1 MLKRSL
7 VVVIAAFPAAGL
19 AQVKPATAVRD
30 FQVEAAHSSVGFSIG
45 FLGFPV
51 RGRFD
56 ELRGT
61 VAYDARDVTA
71 SSIAVAIPVKG
82 LSTGSKHRDEHL
94 LSSDFFDAAR
104 FPYIVFQSKRVTRT
118 AGGRGGYAVTGS
130 LAMHGVTRE
139 VTISFR
145 QVGTLIE
152 ESHGSTLVL
161 FAGAVRVNRKDFGI
175 VGGSTFNPWFDQVRS
190 ATMADSVDITLDIQG
205 WDPDYARN
213 TTYDKALAR
222 IAAQGMDSVLA
233 PLQRMHALNPDTLK
247 GADWEL
253 TQIGAALLVRGHPV
267 DALKVLGFSA
277 SVFPKSSRAQS
288 ALAHAQELTGD
299 RDAARATVRRAL
311 EADPYDT
318 WAITIARRLGVAIG
332 AAGSS

>member
-1 MLKRSL
+1 MLKPSL
-7 VVVIAAFPAAGL
+7 LVAIAAFPAMAL
-19 AQVKPATAVRD
+19 TQVKPAAAFRD
-30 FQVEAAHSSVGFSIG
+30 FQVEAAHSSIGFSIG

-61 VAYDARDVTA
+61 IAYDSRDLTA
-71 SSIAVAIPVKG
+71 SSISVAIPVKG

-94 LSSDFFDAAR
+94 LSSDFFDVAR
-104 FPYIVFQSKRVTRT
+104 FPYIVFQSKRVART
-118 AGGRGGYAVTGS
+118 PAGYAVSGS
-130 LAMHGVTRE
+130 LTVHGVTRE
-139 VTISFR
+139 VTIPFH
-145 QVGTLIE
+145 QVGTPIE

-161 FAGAVRVNRKDFGI
+161 FAGAVRLNRKDFGI
-175 VGGSTFNPWFDQVRS
+175 VGGSTFNPWFDHVRS

-213 TTYDKALAR
+213 TTYDKALAK
-222 IAAQGMDSVLA
+222 IAAQGVDSVLA

-253 TQIGAALLVRGHPV
+253 TQIGAALLVRAHPA
-267 DALKVLGFSA
+267 DALKILGFSA

-299 RDAARATVRRAL
+299 LDSARHTVRRARA
-311 EADPYDT
+311 ADPYDT
-318 WAITIARRLGVAIG
+318 WAITIARRLGVEEP
-332 AAGSS
+332 